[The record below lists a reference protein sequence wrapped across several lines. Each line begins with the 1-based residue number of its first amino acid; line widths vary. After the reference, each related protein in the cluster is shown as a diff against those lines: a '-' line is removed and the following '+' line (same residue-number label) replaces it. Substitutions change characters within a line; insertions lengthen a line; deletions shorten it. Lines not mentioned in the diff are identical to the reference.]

1 VKRKI
6 IITSAILVGLLLI
19 PILVTLIGETI
30 VAIQYG
36 KKSIP
41 SGYERSVYSSKLTE
55 EEHLARIKDIEER
68 NNNGRTKAEVYIVYS
83 FDNAPEYF
91 LIQHYRVGE
100 DGKDIPV
107 YYSFGVI
114 ENDKYYL
121 MKIYCRDKGVVKV
134 VDGEN
139 PYSLNGV
146 LDKKKY
152 YADRTYYSTAGIFAW
167 ENADGKIT
175 GYDTSPDYDKKT
187 KRFNQ
192 NLFELSAEKIEEL
205 KMNRFVSDGRIEEF
219 TGDYKSGYIKPE
231 FSTIY
236 TLEEHELRIRAEVQ
250 KRNREIEYFSF
261 LYSFDGEPEYFII
274 EYSSGYPRVEYGYIE
289 NDEYYRFIWSDNI
302 METSK
307 SAVKYTEENP
317 YRVASALN
325 CKKYFSPYGQF
336 AWEAGDGRFK
346 GFEVVDNFN
355 KNTYYVSNNV
365 IDMSDAHKEFYSSK
379 NFINYS
385 DRILLWQK

>member
-1 VKRKI
+1 MKKVNKI
-6 IITSAILVGLLLI
+6 II
-19 PILVTLIGETI
+19 I
-30 VAIQYG
+30 VAYTLLVVVGTLLVSDIVRCSNREWAKNPYLCD
-36 KKSIP
+36 
-41 SGYERSVYSSKLTE
+41 GYERSAYSSKLTE

-91 LIQHYRVGE
+91 LIQHYSVNENGE
-100 DGKDIPV
+100 ILPV
-107 YYSFGVI
+107 YYNMGFI

-121 MKIYCRDKGVVKV
+121 MDINDDNNYSAKREEGN
-134 VDGEN
+134 N
-139 PYSLNGV
+139 PYALNGV
-146 LDKKKY
+146 MESKKY
-152 YADRTYYSTAGIFAW
+152 FAEKSYYGSSFIIGW
-167 ENADGKIT
+167 EKDDKFI
-175 GYDTSPDYDKKT
+175 GYDVSQSKI
-187 KRFNQ
+187 
-192 NLFELSAEKIEEL
+192 FELTEEKIEEL
-205 KMNRFVSDGRIEEF
+205 KKNRFVATAQTEEF
-219 TGDYKSGYIKPE
+219 KGDFKSGYYMPE

-236 TLEEHELRIRAEVQ
+236 TPEEHELRIRAEVQ
-250 KRNREIEYFSF
+250 KRNREIEYFSI
-261 LYSFDGEPEYFII
+261 LYSFDGAPKYFLL

-302 METSK
+302 MGTSK